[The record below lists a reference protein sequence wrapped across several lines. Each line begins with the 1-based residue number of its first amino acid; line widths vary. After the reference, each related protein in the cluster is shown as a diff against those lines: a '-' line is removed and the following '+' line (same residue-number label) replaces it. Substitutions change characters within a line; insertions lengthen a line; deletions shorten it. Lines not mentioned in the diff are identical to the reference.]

1 MNSWTIILYF
11 FFFASSSLDSCSH
24 LKFLL
29 ANMDV
34 GFAALII
41 PLSQIKY
48 WVFFFGITLQKSK
61 SALSF
66 SSSQFKCN
74 F

>member
-41 PLSQIKY
+41 PLGQIKHC
-48 WVFFFGITLQKSK
+48 FFFGITLQKSK